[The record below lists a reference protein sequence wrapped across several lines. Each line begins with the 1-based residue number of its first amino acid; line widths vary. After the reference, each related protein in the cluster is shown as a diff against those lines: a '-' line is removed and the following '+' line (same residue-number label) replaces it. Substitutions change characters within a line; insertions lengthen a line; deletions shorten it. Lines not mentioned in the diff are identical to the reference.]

1 MWDDAGPEKHST
13 VTITMLFPGV
23 AGFLFEKKNYNAQNV
38 TFHSSLFISEGDM
51 NYNLLLYL
59 RARFETHPA

>member
-23 AGFLFEKKNYNAQNV
+23 AGFLFEKKK
-38 TFHSSLFISEGDM
+38 IM
-51 NYNLLLYL
+51 
-59 RARFETHPA
+59 RKM